1 MFKKL
6 LVLATVFF
14 SISLSAQK
22 FEISGKLIDKES
34 KAPLEAATVFAESIR
49 DSTLVTYT
57 ITDKD
62 GEYSLI
68 GRTSLEE
75 VNVFVSFVG
84 YIPYEQRV
92 SLKNDRIIKLNP
104 IELEFQIESLGDVLV
119 KARRAPVTIK
129 KDTLEFNAESFATKK
144 DATVEDLLKELPGV
158 EVDAEGNITVNG
170 KPVNKILVK

>member
-1 MFKKL
+1 MSGTGAGGQIFNIGK
-6 LVLATVFF
+6 T
-14 SISLSAQK
+14 Q
-22 FEISGKLIDKES
+22 GKLIDKES
-34 KAPLEAATVFAESIR
+34 KAPLEAATVFAESIG

-92 SLKNDRIIKLNP
+92 SLKNFMVVVKLEKN
-104 IELEFQIESLGDVLV
+104 
-119 KARRAPVTIK
+119 
-129 KDTLEFNAESFATKK
+129 
-144 DATVEDLLKELPGV
+144 
-158 EVDAEGNITVNG
+158 
-170 KPVNKILVK
+170 